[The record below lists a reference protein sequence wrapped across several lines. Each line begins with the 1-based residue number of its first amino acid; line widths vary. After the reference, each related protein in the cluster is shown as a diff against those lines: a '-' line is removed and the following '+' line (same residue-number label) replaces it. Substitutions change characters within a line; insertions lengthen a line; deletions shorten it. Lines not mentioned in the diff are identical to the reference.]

1 MSINNIVISGNLGN
15 DPEMGNGAKTSCRFS
30 VAVNDSRDNTTWFN
44 VRAYENQAETC
55 ARYLNKGSGVIV
67 VGRMASYEF
76 TDRDGNKRRAWEL
89 IANRVQFIGAKEQ
102 DSRANNTRAQG
113 GSTAELG
120 WGSSNNSNRN
130 SQGAQNWNSNNNE
143 NIPF

>member
-1 MSINNIVISGNLGN
+1 
-15 DPEMGNGAKTSCRFS
+15 
-30 VAVNDSRDNTTWFN
+30 
-44 VRAYENQAETC
+44 
-55 ARYLNKGSGVIV
+55 
-67 VGRMASYEF
+67 MASYEF